1 MNSNAIETLAVD
13 AVKSSI
19 VMSEYLDQCIPD
31 KDKEPF
37 WDGAIH
43 VYNNKNHCKK
53 NFRGRLP
60 VQVKGTQNNNH
71 SRKEVSFSVSV
82 VDLKG
87 YLDDGG
93 AMYFV
98 VYISHDGRKNK
109 IYYLELTPIRIR
121 FILNSAN
128 TKKKVSLK
136 FKEFPSDDNRKA
148 TVVMNCLDN
157 CKRQSSFSNAKLYTI
172 EELQSQGVLE
182 SLSLHLSGIRIND
195 DPQMA
200 FINNDVYLY
209 ANVKGSTIP
218 QPIEILPKNLHTSE
232 TVDCSVTIGG
242 KEYYSQIRIIKS
254 LKDTTYILG
263 ESFKITQNNETKKVN
278 YSYSSSDYLQVVAKD
293 LEFMLA
299 YIDAGCFEIQ
309 GKRFPFNKKTAT
321 FSNFDL
327 ATQRKNLKTI
337 KELTQVLD
345 CLGCKKMLQISSLG
359 VNDNA
364 NLSLLKIAF
373 IDNKPVSGLVENIPT
388 INRITLG
395 NLNLILLFTPKEDEP
410 TTYLI
415 RDFFATDILVKYES
429 KRGDDLPVS
438 QYGLLT
444 VEDFVKA
451 DNLKYD
457 VILPSFQRIEK
468 HEETFERANWLLLD
482 LLSAYD
488 QTKKIELLNTAKDFS
503 EWILTSTEEEMP
515 YNIKMLNHLQ
525 IIKRIRPLNEVE
537 KQTIFKIVT
546 NDQCPLST
554 LVGAYI
560 LLEQYVSA
568 EIHFNNMPSA
578 DQEEFKNYPIYNLW
592 ETRDKS

>member
-1 MNSNAIETLAVD
+1 MNSNAIETLAVS
-13 AVKSSI
+13 AVKDSI
-19 VMSEYLDQCIPD
+19 VMSDYLDQCIPD

-43 VYNNKNHCKK
+43 IYNNKNHCKK

-87 YLDDGG
+87 YLDDGVL
-93 AMYFV
+93 YFV
-98 VYISHDGRKNK
+98 VYVSNDGRKSK

-121 FILNSAN
+121 LILNSAN
-128 TKKKVSLK
+128 SKKKVSLK
-136 FKEFPSDDNRKA
+136 FKEFPLDNDRKA
-148 TVVMNCLDN
+148 TIAMNCYDN
-157 CKRQSSFSNAKLYTI
+157 CKLQSSFSNAKLYTI
-172 EELQSQGVLE
+172 EELQSQGMLE
-182 SLSLHLSGIRIND
+182 SLSMHLSGVKINT

-200 FINNDVYLY
+200 FISNDVYLY

-218 QPIEILPKNLHTSE
+218 QPIEILPQNLHTSE
-232 TVDCSVTIGG
+232 TVDCSVTIKG

-254 LKDTTYILG
+254 IKDTTYILG

-299 YIDAGCFEIQ
+299 YIDAGCFEMQ
-309 GKRFPFNKKTAT
+309 GKSFPFNKKTAT

-327 ATQRKNLKTI
+327 ETQRKNLKTI

-345 CLGCKKMLQISSLG
+345 CLGCKKKLQISSLG

-388 INRITLG
+388 INRVTIG
-395 NLNLILLFTPKEDEP
+395 NLNLILLFSPKEDEP

-415 RDFFATDILVKYES
+415 SDFFSTDILVKYKS

-444 VEDFVKA
+444 VDDFVKA

-525 IIKRIRPLNEVE
+525 IIKRLRPLNEAE
-537 KQTIFKIVT
+537 KQTIFKIVA
-546 NDQCPLST
+546 NDQCSCSA
-554 LVGAYI
+554 LVGSYI

-568 EIHFNNMPSA
+568 KIHYDKMSIDEQN
-578 DQEEFKNYPIYNLW
+578 EFKKFPIYNLW
-592 ETRDKS
+592 NDINTN

>member
-53 NFRGRLP
+53 SFRGRLP

-71 SRKEVSFSVSV
+71 SKKEISFSVSV

-128 TKKKVSLK
+128 AKKKVSLK
-136 FKEFPSDDNRKA
+136 FKEFPTDDNRKA

-157 CKRQSSFSNAKLYTI
+157 CRRQSSFSNAKLYTI
-172 EELQSQGVLE
+172 EELQSQGILE
-182 SLSLHLSGIRIND
+182 SLSMHLSGIRIND

-209 ANVKGSTIP
+209 ANVKGSAIP
-218 QPIEILPKNLHTSE
+218 QPIEVLPKNLHTSE
-232 TVDCSVTIGG
+232 TIDCSVTIEG
-242 KEYYSQIRIIKS
+242 KEYYSQIKIIKS
-254 LKDTTYILG
+254 LTDTTYILG
-263 ESFKITQNNETKKVN
+263 DSFKITQNNETKKVN
-278 YSYSSSDYLQVVAKD
+278 YSYSSSDYLQVIAKD

-299 YIDAGCFEIQ
+299 YIDAGYFEIQ
-309 GKRFPFNKKTAT
+309 GKKFPFNKKTAT
-321 FSNFDL
+321 FSNFDME
-327 ATQRKNLKTI
+327 TQRKNLKTI

-345 CLGCKKMLQISSLG
+345 CLGCKKMLQISSMG

-388 INRITLG
+388 INRVTIG
-395 NLNLILLFTPKEDEP
+395 NINLILLFSPKEDEP

-415 RDFFATDILVKYES
+415 RDFFATDILVKYKS
-429 KRGDDLPVS
+429 KKGDDLPVS

-457 VILPSFQRIEK
+457 IILPSFQRIEK

-525 IIKRIRPLNEVE
+525 IIKRLRPFNEAE
-537 KQTIFKIVT
+537 KQTIFKIVE
-546 NDQCPLST
+546 DDHCSPSA

-568 EIHFNNMPSA
+568 EIHFNSMPSA
-578 DQEEFKNYPIYNLW
+578 EQEEFKNYPIYNLW
-592 ETRDKS
+592 ERKD